1 MEFHGRNQERRRVLA
16 PYSATN
22 TVGRRSFA
30 SVRGPMPTDRY
41 ELEARTSE
49 AVEADL
55 VRVRG
60 RLLLQ
65 TDRET
70 KTAAAVSGD
79 ASAAADKRKA
89 RKKPNYLHH
98 WERCAIIKRVAEG
111 EPQAALAREFGVTRA
126 AVCQMYKNRSKIL
139 AREPSS
145 EGESEAPPPPT
156 AVASRSKTVALL
168 LATLKARGSN
178 PAAIRRAAARLT
190 FLLIEDVIASFD
202 ALNATD
208 ATEQSLTASEQI
220 IPFCGVVVGDE
231 SAAVAGA
238 FQQMDPGA
246 PTGQIHV
253 KMDVDGGR
261 VCWRLVYLDVPVDI
275 ASYDVLVFSTFG
287 NGGAECK
294 AIEALRRVGI
304 LEQRISLI
312 MVVCTSLGYEEISTR
327 FP

>member
-22 TVGRRSFA
+22 TVGQRSFA

-168 LATLKARGSN
+168 LATLKARG
-178 PAAIRRAAARLT
+178 
-190 FLLIEDVIASFD
+190 LLIEDVIASFD

-231 SAAVAGA
+231 SAAFAGA

-261 VCWRLVYLDVPVDI
+261 VCW
-275 ASYDVLVFSTFG
+275 
-287 NGGAECK
+287 
-294 AIEALRRVGI
+294 
-304 LEQRISLI
+304 
-312 MVVCTSLGYEEISTR
+312 
-327 FP
+327 